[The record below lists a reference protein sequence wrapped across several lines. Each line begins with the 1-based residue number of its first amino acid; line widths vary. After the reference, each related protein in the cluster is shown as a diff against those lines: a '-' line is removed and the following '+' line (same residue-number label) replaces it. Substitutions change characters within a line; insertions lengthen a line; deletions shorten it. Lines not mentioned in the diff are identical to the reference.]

1 MDSNISNS
9 SELFK
14 EINTIN
20 VQKNDNNNEYKENK
34 KEEDDLK
41 NLRIQNSLSLR
52 KKKLND
58 YLISKR
64 KIDINTKSN
73 NEEDINI
80 DIKKIEYNIPQQI
93 VKEFDTYEDKL
104 SIMHKF
110 LTNDFTLLNGMK
122 FVEENLKQFIIYKL
136 NKYSFEGNTDIF
148 EDKFKNNLI
157 LVFYDIIKILNEYN
171 DKAMLFGTTTILVN
185 ISFNSDI
192 VIKEIRKANI
202 WKRLEEITEL
212 KNSEINDNIMQMLL
226 NLYSSDNTFGK
237 EYILSNY
244 SRYIKQIIINYFKT
258 FIEDSKKDNI
268 NLNLYIS
275 GIYLI
280 KKLIKQENK
289 EINKNID
296 LDVVVKMKFIYDYLT
311 KMFIILVSWILNK
324 VENPKHEYIFRL
336 ISILINGFC
345 VILTYLDEETYQM
358 QEFRGESFVSSFC
371 SFLKFLI
378 LNNEK
383 KISVEIIEDILKELY
398 NFIGIFFSYN
408 FDITNIYSKNKIIVI
423 TEELI
428 KDILLMSPEL
438 ANRIIFFL
446 SNYGDTESRNKEI
459 YEESDIIMY
468 IKDFSRKNIYDD
480 KTCYNVFCLLENG
493 FLYGNYNCRDII
505 INNFCYFLVE
515 RVKILSDLVNQKQ
528 QPNHIKFFV
537 DKCKLLTLF
546 ISFLR
551 SSEFTKL
558 QILKNLLD
566 YIRFSN
572 IEQIATNSLLIIKD
586 EKEKNIIE
594 LFINTIK

>member
-20 VQKNDNNNEYKENK
+20 VQKNDNNYQYKEYK

-64 KIDINTKSN
+64 KIDINKESN
-73 NEEDINI
+73 NEEDIYI

-110 LTNDFTLLNGMK
+110 LTNDFSLLNGMK

-586 EKEKNIIE
+586 EKQNNIIE
-594 LFINTIK
+594 LFIN

>member
-20 VQKNDNNNEYKENK
+20 VQKNDNNYQYKEYK

-73 NEEDINI
+73 NEEDIYI

-110 LTNDFTLLNGMK
+110 LTNDFSLLNGMK

-289 EINKNID
+289 EVNKNID

-586 EKEKNIIE
+586 EKQNNIIE
-594 LFINTIK
+594 LFINAIK

>member
-20 VQKNDNNNEYKENK
+20 VQKNDNNYQYKEYK

-64 KIDINTKSN
+64 KIDINKESN
-73 NEEDINI
+73 NEEDIYI

-110 LTNDFTLLNGMK
+110 LTNDFSLLNGMK

-289 EINKNID
+289 EVNKNID

-408 FDITNIYSKNKIIVI
+408 FDITDIYSKNKIIVI

-586 EKEKNIIE
+586 EKQNNIIE
-594 LFINTIK
+594 LFINAIK

>member
-20 VQKNDNNNEYKENK
+20 VQKNDNNYQYKEYK

-73 NEEDINI
+73 NEEDIYI

-110 LTNDFTLLNGMK
+110 LANDFSLLNGMK

-586 EKEKNIIE
+586 EKQNNIIE
-594 LFINTIK
+594 LFINAIK

>member
-20 VQKNDNNNEYKENK
+20 VQKNDNNYQYKEYK

-64 KIDINTKSN
+64 KIDINKESN
-73 NEEDINI
+73 NEEDIYI

-110 LTNDFTLLNGMK
+110 LTNDFSLLNGMK

-244 SRYIKQIIINYFKT
+244 SKYIKQIIINYFKT

-378 LNNEK
+378 FNNEK

-408 FDITNIYSKNKIIVI
+408 FDITDIYSKNKIIVI

-586 EKEKNIIE
+586 EKQNNIIE
-594 LFINTIK
+594 LFINAIK

>member
-1 MDSNISNS
+1 M
-9 SELFK
+9 
-14 EINTIN
+14 
-20 VQKNDNNNEYKENK
+20 
-34 KEEDDLK
+34 
-41 NLRIQNSLSLR
+41 
-52 KKKLND
+52 
-58 YLISKR
+58 
-64 KIDINTKSN
+64 
-73 NEEDINI
+73 
-80 DIKKIEYNIPQQI
+80 
-93 VKEFDTYEDKL
+93 
-104 SIMHKF
+104 
-110 LTNDFTLLNGMK
+110 
-122 FVEENLKQFIIYKL
+122 
-136 NKYSFEGNTDIF
+136 
-148 EDKFKNNLI
+148 
-157 LVFYDIIKILNEYN
+157 
-171 DKAMLFGTTTILVN
+171 
-185 ISFNSDI
+185 
-192 VIKEIRKANI
+192 
-202 WKRLEEITEL
+202 
-212 KNSEINDNIMQMLL
+212 
-226 NLYSSDNTFGK
+226 
-237 EYILSNY
+237 
-244 SRYIKQIIINYFKT
+244 
-258 FIEDSKKDNI
+258 
-268 NLNLYIS
+268 
-275 GIYLI
+275 
-280 KKLIKQENK
+280 IKQENK
-289 EINKNID
+289 EVNKNID

-586 EKEKNIIE
+586 EKQNNIIE
-594 LFINTIK
+594 LFINAIK